1 MVLSNFKTSVQL
13 RNALENDEANTE
25 GESNI
30 LDKEVI
36 LITLKR
42 PLIFL
47 QPVAVY
53 RAILVWLR

>member
-1 MVLSNFKTSVQL
+1 MLSNFKTSVQL